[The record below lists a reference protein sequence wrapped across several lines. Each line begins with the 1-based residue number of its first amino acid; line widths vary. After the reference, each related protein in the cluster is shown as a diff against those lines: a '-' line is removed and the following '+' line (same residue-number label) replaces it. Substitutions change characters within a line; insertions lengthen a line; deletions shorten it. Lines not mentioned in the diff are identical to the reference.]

1 MDEYGNHPD
10 NEYDEYEAE
19 LNLLDTPQNCPAG
32 RGMAWIKQAWLLLK
46 QALGNF
52 LLLGFLNIL
61 ILGIVNAGLS
71 AIGLETAS
79 NIITGCLATLLGA
92 GIITA
97 AASQAET
104 GEMEVSQLFEGFR
117 RNTPQLCILVALT
130 TVIGL
135 AIIFLINQ
143 LFPIKTSLSL
153 LEIQSI
159 ETKRITIQIM
169 LEMSVNTMLW
179 FTLPL
184 IMLHDIPAI
193 AAIKTSFSAVIKNI
207 LPITVTSIMFA
218 LILFGLVISGG
229 LIFALIA
236 QAIGKVTA
244 TILLTIGSVLLIL
257 SVFIASLLL
266 VYVSYRDILTDQPME

>member
-117 RNTPQLCILVALT
+117 RNTSQLCILVALT

-159 ETKRITIQIM
+159 ETKRITIQII

-236 QAIGKVTA
+236 QAVGKVTA

>member
-10 NEYDEYEAE
+10 NEYEAE

-79 NIITGCLATLLGA
+79 NIIIGCLATLLGA

-97 AASQAET
+97 AAAQAET

-117 RNTPQLCILVALT
+117 RNTSQLCILVALT

-159 ETKRITIQIM
+159 ETKRITIQIII
-169 LEMSVNTMLW
+169 EMSVNTMLW

-236 QAIGKVTA
+236 QAVGKVTA

>member
-1 MDEYGNHPD
+1 MDEYGNRSD

-117 RNTPQLCILVALT
+117 RNTSQLCILVALT

-159 ETKRITIQIM
+159 ETKKIIIQII

-236 QAIGKVTA
+236 QAVGKVTA

>member
-10 NEYDEYEAE
+10 NEYEAE

-32 RGMAWIKQAWLLLK
+32 RGMAWIKQAWLLWK

-117 RNTPQLCILVALT
+117 RNTSQLCILIALT

-135 AIIFLINQ
+135 AIILLINQ

-159 ETKRITIQIM
+159 ETKKIIIQII

-218 LILFGLVISGG
+218 LIIFGLVISGG

-236 QAIGKVTA
+236 QAVGKVTA

-257 SVFIASLLL
+257 SLFIASLLL

>member
-1 MDEYGNHPD
+1 MDEYGNRSD

-117 RNTPQLCILVALT
+117 RNTSQLCILIALT

-159 ETKRITIQIM
+159 ETKKIIIQII

-236 QAIGKVTA
+236 QAVGKVTA

>member
-79 NIITGCLATLLGA
+79 NIIIGCLATLLGA

-97 AASQAET
+97 AAAQAET

-117 RNTPQLCILVALT
+117 RNTSQLCILIALT

-135 AIIFLINQ
+135 AIILLIKQ

-159 ETKRITIQIM
+159 ETKRITIQII

-236 QAIGKVTA
+236 QAVGKVTA

>member
-1 MDEYGNHPD
+1 MDEYGNRPD

-32 RGMAWIKQAWLLLK
+32 RGMVWIKQAWLLWK

-61 ILGIVNAGLS
+61 ILGIVNAGLN
-71 AIGLETAS
+71 AIGLKTAS
-79 NIITGCLATLLGA
+79 NIIIGCLATLLGA

-117 RNTPQLCILVALT
+117 RNTSQLCILVALT

-135 AIIFLINQ
+135 AIILLINQ

-159 ETKRITIQIM
+159 ETKKIIIQII

-236 QAIGKVTA
+236 QAVGKVTA

>member
-1 MDEYGNHPD
+1 MDEYGNRSD

-71 AIGLETAS
+71 AIGLETTS

-117 RNTPQLCILVALT
+117 RNTSQLCILIALT

-159 ETKRITIQIM
+159 ETKKIIIQII

-236 QAIGKVTA
+236 QAVGKVTA

>member
-1 MDEYGNHPD
+1 MDEYGNRPD

-32 RGMAWIKQAWLLLK
+32 RGMVWIKQAWLLWK

-71 AIGLETAS
+71 AIGLKTAS
-79 NIITGCLATLLGA
+79 NIIIGCLATLLGA

-117 RNTPQLCILVALT
+117 RNTSQLCILVALT

-135 AIIFLINQ
+135 AIILLINQ

-159 ETKRITIQIM
+159 ETKKIIIQII

-236 QAIGKVTA
+236 QAVGKVTA

>member
-1 MDEYGNHPD
+1 MDEYGNRPD

-79 NIITGCLATLLGA
+79 NIIIGCLATLLGA

-97 AASQAET
+97 AAAQAET

-117 RNTPQLCILVALT
+117 RNTSQLCILVALT

-135 AIIFLINQ
+135 AIILLINQ

-159 ETKRITIQIM
+159 GTKRIIIQII

-207 LPITVTSIMFA
+207 LPITVTSIMFT

-236 QAIGKVTA
+236 QAVGKVTA

>member
-117 RNTPQLCILVALT
+117 RNTSQLCILIALT

-135 AIIFLINQ
+135 AIILLIKQ

-159 ETKRITIQIM
+159 ETKRITIQII

-236 QAIGKVTA
+236 QAVGKVTA

>member
-1 MDEYGNHPD
+1 
-10 NEYDEYEAE
+10 
-19 LNLLDTPQNCPAG
+19 
-32 RGMAWIKQAWLLLK
+32 
-46 QALGNF
+46 
-52 LLLGFLNIL
+52 
-61 ILGIVNAGLS
+61 
-71 AIGLETAS
+71 
-79 NIITGCLATLLGA
+79 
-92 GIITA
+92 
-97 AASQAET
+97 
-104 GEMEVSQLFEGFR
+104 MEVSQLFEGFR
-117 RNTPQLCILVALT
+117 RNTSQLCILIALT

-159 ETKRITIQIM
+159 ETKKIIIQII

-236 QAIGKVTA
+236 QAVGKVTA

>member
-117 RNTPQLCILVALT
+117 RNTSQLCILIALT

-159 ETKRITIQIM
+159 ETKKIIIQII

-236 QAIGKVTA
+236 QAVGKVTA